1 MTVNARVARLVV
13 VATWAVFFAALWLS
27 NSSAHYLGPR
37 TQWVVPFG
45 AVALGLTALV
55 YGTSLVRTRRPGRPL
70 TLRET
75 AGLLAL
81 AAPVLVVLLVP
92 NGALGSFAAS
102 RKGAGTLFLH
112 ASPPVPSSPADVS
125 FLDIRIAE
133 GDRGF
138 AADAGIHDGLR
149 VRLLGIPTRSK
160 DVPAGTFELARFYIA
175 CCVADAQP
183 VGVPVDPAGQ
193 KRPSAADDWLDITG
207 TLVKRGQRYVLHADR
222 IRPAR
227 RPSQPYLT
235 FQT

>member
-13 VATWAVFFAALWLS
+13 VATWAVLFAVLWLS
-27 NSSAHYLGPR
+27 NASARYLGPR
-37 TQWVVPFG
+37 TQWVVPLG
-45 AVALGLTALV
+45 AVALGLIVLV

-81 AAPVLVVLLVP
+81 VSPLLVVLLVP
-92 NGALGSFAAS
+92 HGALGSFAAS
-102 RKGAGTLFLH
+102 RKGAGTLFLR
-112 ASPPVPSSPADVS
+112 AAPPVPSSPADVS

-133 GDRGF
+133 GDPDF

-160 DVPAGTFELARFYIA
+160 DVPAGTFELVRFYIA

-183 VGVPVDPAGQ
+183 VGVPVDPAGH
-193 KRPSAADDWLDITG
+193 KRPSASDSWLDVTG
-207 TLVKRGQRYVLHADR
+207 TLVRRGKHYVVQADR
-222 IRPAR
+222 IRPVRTPA
-227 RPSQPYLT
+227 QPYLT